1 MSWFHTVFFAV
12 GLLISFFL
20 VGCGSEQSPDQLATA
35 TEMNETNQATQVP
48 SSNGSEASLDLVEPD
63 LKTAAVPVV
72 DSDLDP
78 LVSLQPDTNS
88 DSLSLETSL
97 DPLAAEET
105 EEESVEDILKQLNSI
120 KLEDGSGINLG
131 DPDKVADLLGE
142 GNDLINAGNVDGALG
157 KYQEALKYA
166 DGNDDPDV
174 RFNMGIAYK
183 AKGEAEKAIAEYRK
197 ALELAPEYSEA
208 HNNLGNLL
216 KDQKNFDEAIY
227 HFEASIKIFPENPST
242 HNNLG
247 TVHAMKGEVSKAAI
261 HFAKAVRIQPTYF
274 DARQNLGVAYMQQG
288 RLDAAE
294 RELSQAV
301 KMAMGGMAFEQ
312 QRLRAAKSRLTA
324 VSTLQEKQST
334 ESDIASAE
342 KASKIAA
349 GKYQRAM
356 SFLQRVRSKLGKPV
370 QP

>member
-1 MSWFHTVFFAV
+1 
-12 GLLISFFL
+12 
-20 VGCGSEQSPDQLATA
+20 
-35 TEMNETNQATQVP
+35 MNETNQATQVP
-48 SSNGSEASLDLVEPD
+48 SSNGSEVSLDLVEPD
-63 LKTAAVPVV
+63 LETAAVPVV
-72 DSDLDP
+72 ESDLDP

-131 DPDKVADLLGE
+131 DPDKVAALMGD

-216 KDQKNFDEAIY
+216 KDQKIFDEAIY
-227 HFEASIKIFPENPST
+227 HFEASIKIFPDNPGT
-242 HNNLG
+242 YNNLG
-247 TVHAMKGEVSKAAI
+247 TVHAMKGDVDKAAI
-261 HFAKAVRIQPTYF
+261 HFANAIRIQPTHF
-274 DARQNLGVAYMQQG
+274 EARRNLGVAYYAQG
-288 RLDAAE
+288 NLIDAE

-301 KMAMGGMAFEQ
+301 KMAMGGMAFEN
-312 QRLRAAKSRLTA
+312 QRLQAAKARLARAATS
-324 VSTLQEKQST
+324 QEK
-334 ESDIASAE
+334 ELVKVEIASAE
-342 KASKIAA
+342 KASRVAA
-349 GKYQRAM
+349 RNYNNGVK
-356 SFLQRVRSKLGKPV
+356 FLYDIRSKLGKPG